1 MKISKHFNS
10 KEFDC
15 NDGTPYPKEW
25 YPRLVRLCEAL
36 ELIRGITNQPMTI
49 TSGYRTPE
57 WNRKVGGKRAS
68 KHLEGMAADIKLKG
82 IGPKRLFKMIDIMQR
97 DGVIPR
103 GGLFLYPTF
112 IHVDIRGI
120 IAR

>member
-1 MKISKHFNS
+1 MKISRHFNS

-15 NDGTPYPKEW
+15 RDGTPYPKEW
-25 YPRLVRLCEAL
+25 YPQLVRLCEAL
-36 ELIRGITNQPMTI
+36 ESIRSITGQPMTI

-57 WNRKVGGKRAS
+57 WNRKVGGRPRS
-68 KHLEGMAADIKLKG
+68 KHLEGIAADIKLKG
-82 IGPKRLFKMIDIMQR
+82 IGPKRLFDKVDKMQR
-97 DGVIPR
+97 EGVIPR

-112 IHVDIRGI
+112 IHVDIRGR